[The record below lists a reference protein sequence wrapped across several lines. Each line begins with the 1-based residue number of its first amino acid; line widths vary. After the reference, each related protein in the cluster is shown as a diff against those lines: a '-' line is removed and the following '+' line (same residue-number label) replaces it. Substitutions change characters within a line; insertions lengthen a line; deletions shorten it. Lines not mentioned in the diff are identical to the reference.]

1 MENFNLKKYLAEGRL
16 LKEIDGDF
24 GVNLNTPENAV
35 KFKDLLSQ
43 MGIPAEVDGIF
54 VNFDGSI
61 DDMRKVSILRDKFV
75 DTPQDSSS
83 FRDERPSDTIALA
96 VDKAYYDDDKGE
108 FTLTPT
114 DVVVTADNFED
125 IIFDEVGDEEV
136 DFTSYVRTYPKIF
149 KNKN

>member
-75 DTPQDSSS
+75 DT
-83 FRDERPSDTIALA
+83 FTRFFTI
-96 VDKAYYDDDKGE
+96 
-108 FTLTPT
+108 
-114 DVVVTADNFED
+114 
-125 IIFDEVGDEEV
+125 
-136 DFTSYVRTYPKIF
+136 
-149 KNKN
+149 

>member
-16 LKEIDGDF
+16 LKESF

-43 MGIPAEVDGIF
+43 MGIPSEVDGIF

-75 DTPQDSSS
+75 GDSQDSSS
-83 FRDERPSDTIALA
+83 FKDERPSDTIALA

-149 KNKN
+149 KRV

>member
-35 KFKDLLSQ
+35 KFKDFLTQ

-75 DTPQDSSS
+75 DTPQDSSP
-83 FRDERPSDTIALA
+83 FKDERPIKWQHTPITLIKGYHVRHFSHDTESADLVWHRDRKDRDITPNRKNRLA
-96 VDKAYYDDDKGE
+96 N
-108 FTLTPT
+108 T
-114 DVVVTADNFED
+114 
-125 IIFDEVGDEEV
+125 I
-136 DFTSYVRTYPKIF
+136 RQ
-149 KNKN
+149 